1 MSKLRWDPYLLHQ
14 NAEFLV
20 FWKNHLGA
28 RERRVAILAGLGF
41 DARACIASE
50 RILQAG
56 GAGPRDLWL
65 VCYENG
71 QADAND
77 LMPLVKKNDVAF
89 ARLFK
94 DRGTVKRL
102 PLNMRGDTGRFASGP
117 STQKLMRSKEELSNY
132 DDVVIDVSAMPR
144 MIAMTTISF
153 FIDKFDTRRK
163 AGQPVP
169 NLHVAVAESVEM
181 DVDVAEESIQEEVV
195 NVPGF
200 TGRISAESID
210 NPKVWLPVLGE
221 GQRLRLQR
229 IFEKLGPSEIC
240 PVIPFPSREP
250 RRGDRLIEE
259 YRQLLFD
266 EYRVDPRNI
275 VYASEFNPFEAYRQ
289 IFGTLDRY
297 RVALGELGSCRAVI
311 SPLSSKLLSVGAL
324 LAAYDLSKQRSGQFH
339 VGMHYVEAGSYRPP
353 AVIKNVECD
362 LSGLWIVGEWEE

>member
-1 MSKLRWDPYLLHQ
+1 
-14 NAEFLV
+14 
-20 FWKNHLGA
+20 
-28 RERRVAILAGLGF
+28 
-41 DARACIASE
+41 
-50 RILQAG
+50 
-56 GAGPRDLWL
+56 
-65 VCYENG
+65 
-71 QADAND
+71 
-77 LMPLVKKNDVAF
+77 
-89 ARLFK
+89 
-94 DRGTVKRL
+94 
-102 PLNMRGDTGRFASGP
+102 
-117 STQKLMRSKEELSNY
+117 
-132 DDVVIDVSAMPR
+132 
-144 MIAMTTISF
+144 
-153 FIDKFDTRRK
+153 
-163 AGQPVP
+163 
-169 NLHVAVAESVEM
+169 M

-210 NPKVWLPVLGE
+210 NPKVWLPILGE

-229 IFEKLGPSEIC
+229 IFEKLGPNEIC
-240 PVIPFPSREP
+240 PVIPFPSRDP
-250 RRGDRLIEE
+250 RRGDCLIEE

-297 RVALGELGSCRAVI
+297 RVALGELGSCRVVI

-353 AVIKNVECD
+353 AVIKNVTCD

>member
-1 MSKLRWDPYLLHQ
+1 MFKLRWDPYILHQ
-14 NAEFLV
+14 NANFTA
-20 FWKNHLGA
+20 FWEKHLGA
-28 RERRVAILAGLGF
+28 RERRVAIIAGLGF
-41 DARACIASE
+41 DTRACLVSQ
-50 RILQAG
+50 RILDAKG
-56 GAGPRDLWL
+56 VGARDLWL

-71 QADAND
+71 QADASE
-77 LMPLVKKNDVAF
+77 LMPLVKRNDDGF
-89 ARLFK
+89 TDLFK
-94 DRGTVKRL
+94 SRGAIHRL
-102 PLNMRGDTGRFASGP
+102 PLNMRGETGRLASGP
-117 STQKLMRSKEELSNY
+117 ATQKLMRGKDELSDY

-144 MIAMTTISF
+144 MIAMTSISF
-153 FIDKFDTRRK
+153 FIDKFDARRK
-163 AGQPVP
+163 AGQTVP
-169 NLHVAVAESVEM
+169 NLHVAVAENVLM

-210 NPKVWLPVLGE
+210 NPKIWLPVLGE
-221 GQRLRLQR
+221 GQQLRLQR
-229 IFEKLGPSEIC
+229 IFEKLGPNEIC
-240 PVIPFPSREP
+240 PVIPFPSRDP
-250 RRGDRLIEE
+250 RRGDALIEE

-339 VGMHYVEAGSYRPP
+339 IGMHYVEAGSYRPP
-353 AVIKNVECD
+353 AVVKDVTCD